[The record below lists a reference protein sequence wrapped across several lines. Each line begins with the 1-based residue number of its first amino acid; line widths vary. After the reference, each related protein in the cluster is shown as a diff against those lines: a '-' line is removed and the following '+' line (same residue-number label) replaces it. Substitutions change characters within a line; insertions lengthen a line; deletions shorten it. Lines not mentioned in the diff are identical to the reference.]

1 MLIKN
6 WMRKHP
12 ITISSDML
20 ASEAI
25 KVFSEHD
32 LRFMPVVDKEQLR
45 GILTRRDLREA
56 ASCVT
61 ATQNI
66 HEMNFFNKRLRVRDL
81 MIRKPIT
88 LNLDDTVEKALTKGK
103 KLGRSFF
110 PIMDGEKLVGTISD
124 MNIYNSFY
132 QILGVDE
139 NLSGVSV
146 EIEEPHGPA
155 MRRIIEEV
163 FLAGIDIHRVFTL
176 KDPETGRK
184 RLLIRFASKDLK
196 KAISVIEEGGS
207 EILETVGIE

>member
-20 ASEAI
+20 ASEAFR
-25 KVFSEHD
+25 VFDEHH
-32 LRFMPVVDKEQLR
+32 LRFLPVVDREKLR
-45 GILTRRDLREA
+45 GILARRDLREA

-61 ATQNI
+61 ATLDM
-66 HEMNFFNKRLRVRDL
+66 HELNFFNKRLRVRDL
-81 MIRKPIT
+81 MVRKPIT
-88 LNLDDTVEKALTKGK
+88 LNLDDTVENAMTKGA

-124 MNIYNSFY
+124 MDIYNAFY

-139 NLSGVSV
+139 NLSGISV

-155 MRRIIEEV
+155 MKRIIEEI
-163 FLAGIDIHRVFTL
+163 FLTGVDIHRVFSL
-176 KDPETGRK
+176 KNPETGRK
-184 RLLIRFASKDLK
+184 RLLLRFEPQDLK
-196 KAISVIEEGGS
+196 KAISVIKEKGYGIVEA
-207 EILETVGIE
+207 VGIE